1 MEKPLKKSQKI
12 GFFGLIS
19 WDFQDYIKNFIIC
32 DTLPCT
38 ASLVQISKESDSIW
52 GSCDQKTNQKQPKI
66 QLSAATKI
74 FKNG

>member
-32 DTLPCT
+32 GTLPCT
-38 ASLVQISKESDSIW
+38 ASLVQTSKESDSIW
-52 GSCDQKTNQKQPKI
+52 GSYDQKTNHKQPKI